1 VNDLGLG
8 VVVSMKDAF
17 SRNAMR
23 VQSSMQSLDASV
35 AAASERM
42 TRNLDRIQ
50 KGTMMIGAGLAM
62 LAVPAALVASTVES
76 QKALGEL
83 ASLGVKDLNAIE
95 NAAESFTNQW
105 AGTRKAEF
113 IAATYDVKSAIS
125 SLSDEAVGVFTR
137 MAALTGKATKASTDE
152 MVGTFTTAYGIF
164 KPLMADMDDMAWATA
179 FSGALSQTVASFKT
193 TGRQMADA
201 IKNIGAV
208 AAASHVPLEEQLAIL
223 GQLQTTMPG
232 SEAGTLYKA
241 FMMKAAEAGEELGL
255 SFTDSSGRLKGVIEV
270 LREIQGQFPDLSQAA
285 AQVQLKKAFGSDEAV
300 KFVLQMSQG
309 VGALEGSIHSIQKA
323 MQSGTAVTEEM
334 ANAMNMDIGAQF
346 ILLRQQLGNLFETLG
361 KTLLPVVAPVIGGI
375 SKVILFLQ
383 RMAKA
388 SPRVTR
394 AVLAL
399 SMALGGI
406 LVVAGAVMAGV
417 GIVGLALPAIK
428 AGILAIG
435 ASAAGVGSTIAASI
449 LPVTAVIA
457 GIVLAVYLLKKAW
470 ESNFGGIRDTV
481 LGAWEKVRLAFQGIR
496 ALVTSLNGGV
506 GQMSAELAQKL
517 EAAGLMG
524 FVTTVFKVYYRVREF
539 LAGLWGAFSEV
550 FGSIRTILEPAARSL
565 MAAFG
570 ALGRAVLSVLEVFG
584 VAGTATDGASWRS
597 FGKVIGTVAG
607 VLLQGVAYALRIVA
621 WNLSMTVRG
630 LALVV
635 RAVTWAAKIIVAGLV
650 RAGQFAYRFLLPV
663 RMIAQAFVA
672 AGRIVHA
679 VWRVL
684 TGDISVVDGL
694 KAIAGAVGDF
704 LLTPFRWA
712 KDMLAGLWSGFKAI
726 PSAIGGLFA
735 GLGKVILLP
744 FRLIGRAFDWIRG
757 FFAGDGGSLLG
768 NVFSFGASILRTLG
782 EGILSMVLFPLRMLR
797 DVFGKVLG
805 FFFGSGEDGI
815 LGRVFEFGAGIL
827 KALAGG
833 IMSLIAAPLEAV
845 SSLGG
850 TLLSALGRIPEGITG
865 LFSGIGSILAAPFQ
879 AGASVAGALWDTV
892 KTGASSAFEGITTAA
907 QSIVP
912 GLQSVWTGVKAGV
925 GSFAQGV
932 QSAAGGIH
940 EAMAGAFAQIGERAA
955 ALWSGLR
962 EGMASV
968 VGAIQS
974 GLASVASAAGNV
986 LGKAKDIAAGV
997 GGAVADAGR
1006 GVVEGVG
1013 NVAGGIWG
1021 GMKSAA
1027 SWVVGSEAPQ
1037 PAEPPVPAPVP
1048 SAPVAAPAMTQQ
1060 LSLVPRLRE
1069 ELIPRAFEAVLHLK
1083 PVLTEQLPQFF
1094 ADVLPRLDASL
1105 IPRTF
1110 QAALLLTPFVA
1121 GAVPDTFTAT
1131 MAQTPVPVIR
1141 EAMPLPMPSTPAPV
1155 HMSDTTFSIPSREM
1169 EAIVHPVLPEV
1180 PALSLNASVT
1190 VPEMSAPL
1198 VLRDLVVPE
1207 MPTLHAPIA
1216 ADASMAPLYTDV
1228 MGNFIAPQ
1236 PELASIVTP
1245 TLPVEWAPVVPG
1257 TMNVPAVV
1265 SPATLGAL
1273 PVMPD
1278 LQSILRLT
1286 PEMTPLSDLRL
1297 GATVHPGVPPIAPL
1311 PLSAAVSAAMP
1322 RLTPATAPLQWMT
1335 QEPPLPGAVPVDL
1348 LPRLAGPGQP
1358 VIERPDAAPELPV
1371 HRMEI
1376 LTEQRQRQ
1384 DEGREATQERDA
1396 SLRMLMENVLARLEA
1411 VAERPIDLA
1420 VTTEIEGRVVAEA
1433 VYKDMREQKIR
1444 NYETL

>member
-1 VNDLGLG
+1 MNDLGLG

-83 ASLGVKDLNAIE
+83 ASLGVRDLNAIE

-164 KPLMADMDDMAWATA
+164 KPLMADMDDMTWATA

-255 SFTDSSGRLKGVIEV
+255 SFTDSSGRLKGVADV
-270 LREIQGQFPDLSQAA
+270 LREVQRQFPDLSQAA

-309 VGALEGSIHSIQKA
+309 LGALEGSIHSIQKA
-323 MQSGTAVTEEM
+323 MQSGTAVTEQM

-346 ILLRQQLGNLFETLG
+346 LLLRQQLGNLFETLG

-388 SPRVTR
+388 SPGVTR

-406 LVVAGAVMAGV
+406 LAVAGGVMAGI
-417 GIVGLALPAIK
+417 GMVGLALPAIK

-435 ASAAGVGSTIAASI
+435 ASVAGVGSTIAASI

-457 GIVLAVYLLKKAW
+457 GTVLAVYLLKKAW
-470 ESNFGGIRDTV
+470 ETNFGGIRDTV
-481 LGAWEKVRLAFQGIR
+481 LGVWEKARLAFQGIR

-506 GQMSAELAQKL
+506 GQMSAELARKL

-584 VAGTATDGASWRS
+584 VAAGATDGASWRS

-621 WNLSMTVRG
+621 WNLSMTIRG

-635 RAVTWAAKIIVAGLV
+635 RAVTWAAKLIVAGLV

-684 TGDISVVDGL
+684 TGDMSVVDGL
-694 KAIAGAVGDF
+694 KAIADVVGDF

-726 PSAIGGLFA
+726 PSVIGGLFA
-735 GLGKVILLP
+735 GLGMVILLP

-757 FFAGDGGSLLG
+757 LFAGDGESLLG

-782 EGILSMVLFPLRMLR
+782 EGTLSMVLFPLRMLR
-797 DVFGKVLG
+797 DVFGKVLD
-805 FFFGSGEDGI
+805 FFSGGGEDGL

-833 IMSLIAAPLEAV
+833 MLSLIAAPLEAV

-850 TLLSALGRIPEGITG
+850 TILSALGRIPEGIAG

-879 AGASVAGALWDTV
+879 AGPRWLACCGIPSRPAHRRPSRASQRPRSPSCPGFNPS
-892 KTGASSAFEGITTAA
+892 GPASRR
-907 QSIVP
+907 
-912 GLQSVWTGVKAGV
+912 L
-925 GSFAQGV
+925 
-932 QSAAGGIH
+932 
-940 EAMAGAFAQIGERAA
+940 
-955 ALWSGLR
+955 
-962 EGMASV
+962 
-968 VGAIQS
+968 
-974 GLASVASAAGNV
+974 
-986 LGKAKDIAAGV
+986 
-997 GGAVADAGR
+997 
-1006 GVVEGVG
+1006 
-1013 NVAGGIWG
+1013 
-1021 GMKSAA
+1021 SAA
-1027 SWVVGSEAPQ
+1027 SRKACNPPQ
-1037 PAEPPVPAPVP
+1037 AVF
-1048 SAPVAAPAMTQQ
+1048 MT
-1060 LSLVPRLRE
+1060 PW
-1069 ELIPRAFEAVLHLK
+1069 RAL
-1083 PVLTEQLPQFF
+1083 
-1094 ADVLPRLDASL
+1094 
-1105 IPRTF
+1105 
-1110 QAALLLTPFVA
+1110 
-1121 GAVPDTFTAT
+1121 
-1131 MAQTPVPVIR
+1131 
-1141 EAMPLPMPSTPAPV
+1141 
-1155 HMSDTTFSIPSREM
+1155 SRES
-1169 EAIVHPVLPEV
+1169 ASGPRPCGTTCARAWLRWLAPFSPVW
-1180 PALSLNASVT
+1180 PA
-1190 VPEMSAPL
+1190 
-1198 VLRDLVVPE
+1198 
-1207 MPTLHAPIA
+1207 
-1216 ADASMAPLYTDV
+1216 
-1228 MGNFIAPQ
+1228 
-1236 PELASIVTP
+1236 
-1245 TLPVEWAPVVPG
+1245 W
-1257 TMNVPAVV
+1257 
-1265 SPATLGAL
+1265 
-1273 PVMPD
+1273 
-1278 LQSILRLT
+1278 
-1286 PEMTPLSDLRL
+1286 
-1297 GATVHPGVPPIAPL
+1297 
-1311 PLSAAVSAAMP
+1311 P
-1322 RLTPATAPLQWMT
+1322 R
-1335 QEPPLPGAVPVDL
+1335 
-1348 LPRLAGPGQP
+1348 RLATSSA
-1358 VIERPDAAPELPV
+1358 RRRTSRRAWAAWL
-1371 HRMEI
+1371 
-1376 LTEQRQRQ
+1376 
-1384 DEGREATQERDA
+1384 
-1396 SLRMLMENVLARLEA
+1396 
-1411 VAERPIDLA
+1411 
-1420 VTTEIEGRVVAEA
+1420 
-1433 VYKDMREQKIR
+1433 
-1444 NYETL
+1444 